1 METIN
6 RPASSTSRK
15 TSDKPNG
22 NKGKRESPETE
33 VVISQSEKLS
43 QQAGQI
49 SRKEGWIVQLYM
61 DRPMLISGRKFDIRC
76 YVLVTNFPK
85 QGLKAYFFREA
96 YVRTSSKK
104 YSLTSLADRE
114 AHLTNDAVQK
124 NSKCYGKFEEGNK
137 MSFEQWQETI
147 LRDYPHAPPGSIDR
161 TLHSTVL

>member
-15 TSDKPNG
+15 LDKPNIQKG
-22 NKGKRESPETE
+22 GKRESPETE

-137 MSFEQWQETI
+137 MSFEQWQETV

-161 TLHSTVL
+161 QNRCILP